1 MPLAT
6 MTPDERQLALD
17 GIELAA
23 GPEGAA
29 VDLDR
34 ALELRGLLR
43 RRLDDAGWQRAW
55 LLAARIIVTAHER
68 RGGGAQGGAGEGA
81 ASTRLLPVGHEPL
94 VLAAA
99 RELAAQLVC
108 GPVPGVSRV
117 SA

>member
-68 RGGGAQGGAGEGA
+68 RGGQGEGA
-81 ASTRLLPVGHEPL
+81 QPAPQLLPVGHEPL

-99 RELAAQLVC
+99 RALEAQLVC
-108 GPVPGVSRV
+108 GPVPGVSRA